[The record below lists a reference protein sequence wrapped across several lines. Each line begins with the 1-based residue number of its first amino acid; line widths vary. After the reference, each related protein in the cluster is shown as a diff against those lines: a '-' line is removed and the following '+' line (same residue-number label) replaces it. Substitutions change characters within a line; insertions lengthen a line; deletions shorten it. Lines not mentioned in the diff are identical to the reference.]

1 MARFTV
7 GLTGGIGSGKTAVS
21 DCFARL
27 GVTIVDA
34 DVASRVVVAPG
45 RPALQKIEE
54 HFGPQLIDVR
64 GELKRAEL
72 RKIIFANKQE
82 KQWLEAL
89 LHPLIYA
96 EIVSELRSA
105 ISAYAILVSP
115 LLLESGQ
122 NRLADR
128 VLVVD
133 VLVEEQLNRTVA
145 RDNNSPQQVQS
156 IIESQMPRDQR
167 LSLADDVIEN
177 TGTLEDLTDLV
188 RELHERYLLLADD
201 KN

>member
-1 MARFTV
+1 MARFIV

-21 DCFARL
+21 DCFANL

-45 RPALQKIEE
+45 RPALQKIED

-72 RKIIFANKQE
+72 RKIIFADEQE
-82 KQWLEAL
+82 RQWLEAL

-96 EIVSELRSA
+96 EIVTELRSA

-122 NRLADR
+122 NRLTDR

-133 VLVEEQLNRTVA
+133 VPVEEQLNRTIA
-145 RDNNSPQQVQS
+145 RDNNSPQQVKS
-156 IIESQMPRDQR
+156 IIETQMPRDQR
-167 LSLADDVIEN
+167 LALADDVIEN
-177 TGTLEDLTDLV
+177 TGALEDLAPRV
-188 RELHERYLLLADD
+188 SELHERYLQFAAD
-201 KN
+201 KH